1 MFEKFVLSFIPE
13 SLRSDADEF
22 RRAKLIVPISL
33 SLAVLS
39 VVSMVQNLALNGFN
53 FSIGLMFAAV
63 CMTVITPFAMKR
75 SGNLKTPVNIIIS
88 TYITVITLLFFT
100 LGGIKSQVHYFFLA
114 APLLAFTLG
123 GFAFGRRVGLLTL
136 AVVVL
141 LFGVESFEII
151 SIPPPQMPPDQ
162 LVYVTLSSTVLLL
175 LFVNAVSGQSERSK
189 EESTVLLAQTRAES
203 ERQAEEDYHK
213 LEALKAE
220 SERRAAEDLARS
232 ESQKEFLAKSVE
244 TVLAHIRRVAGGDF
258 TVRLPEISASERDSA
273 GAEDIAKLARALNQT
288 IENIESMLA
297 RVAESADRTALAVRQ
312 ISGAA
317 DGLTDSSQKQS
328 SQAGQV
334 ASAVEEM
341 SATIEETT
349 QQTSLAA
356 HEASLANDDAQQGNE
371 AMRRMMENVRS
382 VSAVVLQSAE
392 KIGALGKS
400 SEQIGEIIQVIDE
413 IADQTNLL
421 ALNAAIE
428 AARAGEAGRGFA
440 VVADEVRKLAERT
453 QKATKEI
460 SNTIKII
467 QNDTGEAVGSMQAG
481 TRLVGEGQTALQGAS
496 EAFSAILQ
504 RTERVSD
511 VMSQLASA
519 SEEQAATSNVM
530 AQSVS
535 SIAEVIED
543 AAQSVGHIA
552 ESAGGLQSQA
562 EELRALIGQFRINRR
577 QGEGYRAEYRG
588 VEGQSAQRRLGG
600 EAGGAFPKLLS

>member
-1 MFEKFVLSFIPE
+1 MFMFTSFVLSFVPE
-13 SLRSDADEF
+13 SLRSNADEF
-22 RRAKLIVPISL
+22 RRAKLIVSIALTIVALSTLGALQNFLIEGISVVTAVML
-33 SLAVLS
+33 GAIIITITAPVVMKQTGNIKISVNILVWTYLAVI
-39 VVSMVQNLALNGFN
+39 V
-53 FSIGLMFAAV
+53 
-63 CMTVITPFAMKR
+63 
-75 SGNLKTPVNIIIS
+75 
-88 TYITVITLLFFT
+88 LLFFA
-100 LGGIKSQVHYFFLA
+100 LGGVKGQMHYFFLV
-114 APLLAFTLG
+114 APLLAYNLG
-123 GFAFGRRVGLLTL
+123 GFAFGRKIGLTVVGIVIALFTL
-136 AVVVL
+136 QIL
-141 LFGVESFEII
+141 EIV
-151 SIPPPQMPPDQ
+151 SIPPPPLSEEQ

-175 LFVNAVSGQSERSK
+175 LFVTAVSGQSERGK
-189 EESTVLLAQTRAES
+189 EESTELLAQTRAES
-203 ERQAEEDYHK
+203 ERKAEEDYRK
-213 LEALKAE
+213 LEAIKAE

-232 ESQKEFLAKSVE
+232 EAQKEFLAKSVE
-244 TVLAHIRRVAGGDF
+244 GILAHIRRVADGDF
-258 TVRLPEISASERDSA
+258 TVRLPEISAGAQDSP
-273 GAEDIAKLARALNQT
+273 GAEDLAKLTRALNQT
-288 IENIESMLA
+288 IENVDSMLA
-297 RVAESADRTALAVRQ
+297 RVAESADRTATAVHH
-312 ISGAA
+312 ISDAA
-317 DGLTDSSQKQS
+317 NDLTDSSQKQS

-371 AMRRMMENVRS
+371 AMRQMMENVQS
-382 VSAVVLQSAE
+382 ISNVVLQSAG
-392 KIGALGKS
+392 KISALGKS

-481 TRLVGEGQTALQGAS
+481 TRLVDEGQTALQRTS

-519 SEEQAATSNVM
+519 SEEQAATSNLM
-530 AQSVS
+530 ARSVS
-535 SIAEVIED
+535 SIADVIED
-543 AAQSVGHIA
+543 AARSVGNIA
-552 ESAGGLQSQA
+552 ESAGGLQRQA
-562 EELRALIGQFRINRR
+562 DELRALIGQFRINRGRDTNNDYR
-577 QGEGYRAEYRG
+577 QERRAE
-588 VEGQSAQRRLGG
+588 RRLSGD
-600 EAGGAFPKLLS
+600 ARRLLS